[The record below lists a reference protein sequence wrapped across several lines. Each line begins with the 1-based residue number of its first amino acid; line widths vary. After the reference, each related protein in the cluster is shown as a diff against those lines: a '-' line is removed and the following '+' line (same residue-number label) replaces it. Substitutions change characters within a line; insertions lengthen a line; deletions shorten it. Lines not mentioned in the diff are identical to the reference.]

1 MAKVSEQ
8 RSEPRTAGG
17 AGQKPSSAVP
27 SAGSAASLDAPQ
39 GGAAPQPAPPRAL
52 PRGGDVDVRL
62 DKWLH
67 VARIF
72 KTRTIATKACELS
85 RVQVNGQVAK
95 ASRQV
100 RLEDKIETVTFDWKR
115 VLIVKALRDK
125 PVPKAEAAL
134 LFEDLS
140 GPRPE
145 ADPLKRLMRRAPVTR
160 DKGAGRPTKKDRR
173 DLQQARFDAEIE
185 ESEATEENEDD
196 E

>member
-1 MAKVSEQ
+1 MAKASEQ
-8 RSEPRTAGG
+8 RSEPRKAGA
-17 AGQKPSSAVP
+17 AGQKPSAAAP
-27 SAGSAASLDAPQ
+27 SAPAAASENAADGTP
-39 GGAAPQPAPPRAL
+39 APQPAAPRAQ
-52 PRGGDVDVRL
+52 PRGSDVEVRL

-115 VLIVKALRDK
+115 LLIVKALRDK

-134 LFEDLS
+134 LYEDLS

-145 ADPLKRLMRRAPVTR
+145 ADPVKRLMRRAPVTR

-173 DLQQARFDAEIE
+173 DLQKARFDATDE
-185 ESEATEENEDD
+185 TPENEDD